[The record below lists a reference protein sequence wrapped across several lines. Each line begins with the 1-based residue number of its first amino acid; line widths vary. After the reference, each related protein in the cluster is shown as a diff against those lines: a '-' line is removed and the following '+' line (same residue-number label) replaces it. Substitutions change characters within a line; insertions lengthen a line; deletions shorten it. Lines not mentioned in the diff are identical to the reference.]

1 MKAEAVLIVSDE
13 CELAFTDGSIEYK
26 QVEIMDEEGEDVK
39 GLFRECLLF
48 IERVV
53 QKEGKTI
60 LVHCA
65 AGVSRSASV
74 VIAYIMYSKKIPLK
88 EAHAFVLEKRPC
100 IKPNTDFLKQL
111 QEFEDDLTKEGHFI

>member
-13 CELAFTDGSIEYK
+13 CEPVFTDGSIEYK

-39 GLFRECLLF
+39 GLFRDCIQF
-48 IERVV
+48 IDRVV

-74 VIAYIMYSKKIPLK
+74 VIAYIMFSRKIPLK
-88 EAHAFVLEKRPC
+88 EAHAFVLEKSPC
-100 IKPNTDFLKQL
+100 IKPNTSFMKQL
-111 QEFEDDLTKEGHFI
+111 QVFEDELTKEGHYI